1 MIEVVKRIVP
11 RSVRWPVRKVVD
23 FTYGKATRSWT
34 ARSWAYDLHDAWD
47 WFLGQSDPL
56 VPPRK
61 LVFGIGGD
69 LHVGERF
76 LGWFKD
82 LAALTPEESVL
93 DVGCGVGRAAL
104 PLTRYLSARGR
115 YDGFDIMR
123 PNIAWCKKAIT
134 PRFPNFQFQYV
145 DLWNREYNPR
155 GKLSAGSFRFP
166 YPDATF
172 DFAFLTSVFTHLM
185 PGDAA
190 HYIAELG
197 RVLKPGG
204 RCLATFFLLN
214 DESTAFV
221 AEGKSK
227 FTLEPL
233 EGVHRIFSRTV
244 PETAVAFLESFVEK
258 CATEAGLTLERPI
271 RYGLWSGRETWFDYQ
286 DVVILRKPVEQ

>member
-1 MIEVVKRIVP
+1 MIEVIKRIVP
-11 RSVRWPVRKVVD
+11 RAVRKPVRTAVD
-23 FTYGKATRSWT
+23 FAYGKATRSWT
-34 ARSWAYDLHDAWD
+34 TRAWAYDLLDAWD
-47 WFLGQSDPL
+47 WVLGRSDPL

-76 LGWFKD
+76 LGWFRD
-82 LAALTPEESVL
+82 LAALAPDETVL

-104 PLTRYLSARGR
+104 PLTRYLSPRGR
-115 YDGFDIMR
+115 YEGFDIMR
-123 PNIAWCKKAIT
+123 PNVAWCKQAIT
-134 PRFPNFQFQYV
+134 PRFPNFRFQYV

-155 GKLSAGSFRFP
+155 GKLAAANFRFP
-166 YPDATF
+166 YPDASF

-190 HYIAELG
+190 HYLAELG

-214 DESTAFV
+214 DESTALV
-221 AEGKSK
+221 AAGTSK

-233 EGVHRIFSRTV
+233 DSVHRIYSPAV
-244 PETAVAFLESFVEK
+244 PETAVAFLESFVE
-258 CATEAGLTLERPI
+258 ASAQQAGLALERPI

-286 DVVILRKPVEQ
+286 DVVILRKTV